1 MQSEKLKRNKLE
13 NYPDPEKEKQIL
25 KTKKTTKTQT
35 KTSTKLK
42 TKLNNKEKAANV
54 ENEDIDVEKDDA
66 LIEMTRGEPD
76 YSLLGARP
84 KTKGNLVATKGKE
97 FEMIDHEKT
106 RANGSEAAEKREK
119 FQKISKFFGSS
130 TTDRPNLGK
139 NGQKIVRKSSQ
150 EVVDPTRTPLPS
162 EALPLTSIN
171 GTMKTIAGKDTV
183 PESNNAVS
191 EAEISAIT
199 TPVRRGIRIGQ
210 VAALKDKFDGL
221 SEVESKDLGLKRL
234 QRGCLKPNTP
244 GSAKKRGNLS
254 RKSKKNSTY
263 FDKNQTSILNFCRR
277 GGAGGGS

>member
-1 MQSEKLKRNKLE
+1 MTNPSANPEKHKDEIDKVNNDIELTYDFVMQSEKLKRNKLG

-119 FQKISKFFGSS
+119 FEKISVE
-130 TTDRPNLGK
+130 TIITDWW
-139 NGQKIVRKSSQ
+139 RK
-150 EVVDPTRTPLPS
+150 
-162 EALPLTSIN
+162 
-171 GTMKTIAGKDTV
+171 
-183 PESNNAVS
+183 
-191 EAEISAIT
+191 
-199 TPVRRGIRIGQ
+199 
-210 VAALKDKFDGL
+210 
-221 SEVESKDLGLKRL
+221 
-234 QRGCLKPNTP
+234 
-244 GSAKKRGNLS
+244 
-254 RKSKKNSTY
+254 
-263 FDKNQTSILNFCRR
+263 
-277 GGAGGGS
+277 